1 MADTTHHEFGFVLL
15 HSFVVLLW
23 AIFEAVTCCAYH
35 MHGTQLANHWISKLQ
50 RKVFS
55 SERIQRQGVKLRQWP
70 CWDVLGRSWPPQQ
83 LATAFACTGSLPST
97 LLECM
102 RPSTKSVFLRGYS
115 QQKRASS
122 RYFTYV
128 YIIISNL
135 VAGGLSKLHM
145 RSEPFADFCSIPFSS
160 IFRFEVSSKYSAL
173 GIRIPCGCKEPVPS
187 IIDFGIHVTSLPLNA
202 VVAFTGC

>member
-1 MADTTHHEFGFVLL
+1 M
-15 HSFVVLLW
+15 
-23 AIFEAVTCCAYH
+23 
-35 MHGTQLANHWISKLQ
+35 
-50 RKVFS
+50 
-55 SERIQRQGVKLRQWP
+55 KLRQWP
-70 CWDVLGRSWPPQQ
+70 CWDVLGRSCSLCSLGVALRRLCPAFLPRPPQQ

-115 QQKRASS
+115 QQKRARS
-122 RYFTYV
+122 RYFAYV
-128 YIIISNL
+128 YIIPNL

-145 RSEPFADFCSIPFSS
+145 RSEPSADFCSIPFSS